1 MIYDQ
6 HHPEHDTS
14 LFNNPEQ
21 LLLLRDNL
29 IQLIRKK

>member
-1 MIYDQ
+1 MIYQQ
-6 HHPEHDTS
+6 HQPEHDTS

-29 IQLIRKK
+29 TQLIRRK